1 MTYIMLYNLKDP
13 VLVLV
18 YNYVTD
24 SVQIHSRENVRISK
38 MQVAP
43 AEIKPKQKVISSS
56 LNAALL

>member
-24 SVQIHSRENVRISK
+24 SVHIAEK
-38 MQVAP
+38 M
-43 AEIKPKQKVISSS
+43 
-56 LNAALL
+56 

>member
-1 MTYIMLYNLKDP
+1 MLYNLKDP